1 MELSTPVP
9 DLEGFSRIDGTVV
22 RPIDHILLRGDRA
35 HVALDGRSGSY
46 SYAELEET
54 LGRLAGWLAGF
65 GLEKGARVASWIAKG
80 PVAALM
86 PLAAPRAGLV
96 HVPINPLL
104 KHAQVAHIVADS
116 GAMLL
121 IGTGAR
127 LDSLLPGDVPV
138 GCHLH
143 REDDAA
149 CAMSGGDAI
158 GPSTADP
165 QDVAAIL
172 YTSGSTGRPKG
183 VVLSHANLWLGAVA
197 VADYLQLT
205 ARDRTAC
212 VLPFSFDY
220 GQNQLFST
228 WLAGGCVYPLDYL
241 TPRDVMKLVDRR
253 DITTLA
259 GVPPLWVQLAE
270 LDWPSDVAAK
280 LRRLTNSGGALTRPL
295 VAKLRALFRQADLYP
310 MYGLTEAFRST
321 YLPPA
326 LVDSHPDSMG
336 SAIPFA
342 EILVVRPDGSITD
355 DDEPGELVHCGPLVA
370 QGYWR
375 DPARTAERFRPAP
388 PASRY
393 GGMAVWSGDTVR
405 RDKDG
410 LLYFVGRD
418 DAMIKSA
425 GNRISPTEI
434 EEAAVAVAGVAEA
447 VALGVKDDRLGQ
459 AVRLL
464 LRGDDA
470 AVVQAVAAQLKSE
483 LPNFMQPKDIL
494 VLPLFPRNP
503 NGKIDRVA
511 LAAEHGA

>member
-1 MELSTPVP
+1 MTETFPM
-9 DLEGFSRIDGTVV
+9 IDGAQV
-22 RPIDHILLRGDRA
+22 RPLDHLLLRGDPARL
-35 HVALDGRSGSY
+35 ALDGRSGSY

-65 GLEKGARVASWIAKG
+65 GLEPGARVASWMAKG

-104 KHAQVAHIVADS
+104 KHRQVAHILEDS

-121 IGTGAR
+121 IGTSAR
-127 LDSLLPGDVPV
+127 LDSLQPGDVPA
-138 GCHLH
+138 GCRLH

-149 CAMSGGDAI
+149 GAMSGGQAI
-158 GPSTADP
+158 GPSNARPD
-165 QDVAAIL
+165 DLAAIL

-183 VVLSHANLWLGAVA
+183 VVLTHANLWLGAVA
-197 VADYLQLT
+197 VADYLKLT
-205 ARDRTAC
+205 PQDRTAC

-220 GQNQLFST
+220 GQNQLLST
-228 WLAGGCVYPLDYL
+228 WYAGGCVYPLDYL

-270 LDWPSDVAAK
+270 LDWPADVAAK
-280 LRRLTNSGGALTRPL
+280 LKRLTNSGGALTRPL
-295 VAKLRALFRQADLYP
+295 VAKLRTLFPQADLYP

-336 SAIPFA
+336 GAIPFA
-342 EILVVRPDGSITD
+342 EILVVRPDGSLTD
-355 DDEPGELVHCGPLVA
+355 ADEPGELVHCGPLVA
-370 QGYWR
+370 RGYWR
-375 DPARTAERFRPAP
+375 DPARTAERFKPAP
-388 PASRY
+388 AVSRY

-405 RDKDG
+405 RDRQG

-434 EEAAVAVAGVAEA
+434 EEAAVAVPGVAEA
-447 VALGVKDDRLGQ
+447 VALGVRDDRLGQ

-464 LRGDDA
+464 LRAADPAVTD
-470 AVVQAVAAQLKSE
+470 AVVAHLKIE
-483 LPNFMQPKDIL
+483 LPNFMQPKDII
-494 VLPLFPRNP
+494 VLPEFPRNP

-511 LAAEHGA
+511 LAGEHGA